1 MKKYTILFVFIIM
14 AVAISACG
22 NTPDQVEESQV
33 VTTIS
38 VEDQQVRNANT
49 NTEGNSNNSTSK
61 GSGQGQAYSAVESG
75 TLSEDEVAGLLF
87 MREEEKLA
95 HDVYMALYEQWG
107 LPIFQNIAAS
117 ELTHTEAVKTL
128 LNKYEIPDPS
138 EEVSALGQF
147 SNQDLQALYDELVEI
162 GSTSLADALMVG
174 TAVEEIDIL
183 DLEKYIVQT
192 ELADITQ
199 VYENLLAG
207 SKNHLRSFVA
217 TLEKQTD
224 ETFQPQYL
232 SLEAY

>member
-192 ELADITQ
+192 ELADIIQ